1 MSTVL
6 GKKLFHLR
14 HGIIHM
20 VSFDRTAGSLHTVLT
35 FGQDEY
41 RMMIFFPDFP
51 GNDSRNTFMDLRKI
65 DHHDLIFCHMMFLN
79 ICIGPLDPLYC
90 QVLAAFI

>member
-20 VSFDRTAGSLHTVLT
+20 VSFDRTAGSLHTVLS

-51 GNDSRNTFMDLRKI
+51 GNDSGNALMDLRQI
-65 DHHDLIFCHMMFLN
+65 DHHDFIFCHMMFQNILIRSLN
-79 ICIGPLDPLYC
+79 PLDR
-90 QVLAAFI
+90 QILATFV